1 MAVKTHY
8 IILLYYSIHYTFI
21 ARQSVQFVYASLQA
35 KQENGSGEHLSL
47 AVLLVVVDSA
57 KKLPVCLTI
66 FTHFYFVVINTTADV
81 LLIAVVIHTGVLSK
95 AESRLAA
102 LRVIA

>member
-81 LLIAVVIHTGVLSK
+81 LLIAVVIHTVTQASSAK
-95 AESRLAA
+95 RSHAWPRY
-102 LRVIA
+102 V